1 MMLTKKQV
9 IEAIEAMPEE
19 KFTHINAIIE
29 ELILLDKIEKGLE
42 DLQQG
47 QILSEDVV
55 NKEIDKW

>member
-1 MMLTKKQV
+1 MLTKKQV
-9 IEAIEAMPEE
+9 IEAIQSMPEE

-29 ELILLDKIEKGLE
+29 ELILLEKIEKGLE

-47 QILSEDVV
+47 NILSEQEV